1 MNEVPVATRYSGSQR
16 ISKYPRHTQ
25 ELDSFCFDKIT
36 TVSTSNETYWTLTTD
51 RISRI
56 NSHYKTSYKRN
67 ITIKVNMKG
76 TKKTD
81 HCLNYSTVI
90 IQNFRDDLW

>member
-16 ISKYPRHTQ
+16 ISKYPQHTR
-25 ELDSFCFDKIT
+25 ELDPLCFNKIM
-36 TVSTSNETYWTLTTD
+36 TVSIFHETYWILTTD

-56 NSHYKTSYKRN
+56 NSYYKTSYKRN
-67 ITIKVNMKG
+67 ITIKVNMKD
-76 TKKTD
+76 TKKTN

-90 IQNFRDDLW
+90 IQNFIKYL